1 MFFDIFTFVPIILI
15 VVIYS
20 ASVVTLTTS
29 CKWEKCHMP
38 KVKDSAK
45 ETQPTSI
52 RLPNHLYQQL
62 EQKSQEWGGIG
73 MSKTIQLLL
82 QAAMENPPD
91 RDQSKYGA
99 MTYTL
104 LREAILSLVED
115 GDGLIDRATQRAHQ
129 IISNTLTS
137 T

>member
-1 MFFDIFTFVPIILI
+1 
-15 VVIYS
+15 
-20 ASVVTLTTS
+20 
-29 CKWEKCHMP
+29 MP

-52 RLPNHLYQQL
+52 RLPNHLYEQL
-62 EQKSQEWGGIG
+62 ELKSQEWGGIG
-73 MSKTIQLLL
+73 ISKTIQLLL

-91 RDQSKYGA
+91 RDQSKYGM

-115 GDGLIDRATQRAHQ
+115 GDGLIDRAYQQFEQ
-129 IISNTLTS
+129 IME
-137 T
+137 